1 MFRDHTTKGSLMQE
15 VWVHGPEQEAIRRRY
30 IETRY
35 RLLPYIYT
43 LADESARTGLP
54 MMRPIF
60 LEFPEVF
67 TPPSNGFG
75 NLDTEFLLGPSL
87 LVAPQ
92 PFAETLDDYVV
103 SFPKGQ
109 WYDFWNRPQSH
120 YAPART
126 YDRRYRQ
133 CGPESRFPCAC
144 QNSSRA

>member
-1 MFRDHTTKGSLMQE
+1 
-15 VWVHGPEQEAIRRRY
+15 
-30 IETRY
+30 
-35 RLLPYIYT
+35 
-43 LADESARTGLP
+43 

-103 SFPKGQ
+103 SFPERRVVRLL
-109 WYDFWNRPQSH
+109 DRPQGAA
-120 YAPART
+120 APVPEPNIVEIANASARN
-126 YDRRYRQ
+126 
-133 CGPESRFPCAC
+133 GPPRTPSE
-144 QNSSRA
+144 NSSRARHPAGVCPGRKHSAAAAAHSKHR